1 MRGAAER
8 LNLKIVKEFFFC
20 YKERNFQMMRSNLHY
35 ELTDDDLMEHIRD
48 YIQSRRDSFHGVVF
62 EDIAEVFQA
71 LNKSEENTK
80 PSEFPDFV
88 CENGFIE
95 HFEITSSNETRKG
108 STKKIDQFLFNKD
121 IIPKIEEFNRSCDNM
136 EVGETRSESW
146 SKKDVSHSYENLT
159 KSFKNN
165 LTKHIG
171 SADNYSGKKDLKIY
185 LVEYGDFGIEMCEDI
200 GSNPEYYAR
209 NKRKPDHCWNYRL
222 SRDKNMLRYIYDY
235 KDDIDYII
243 MNYHDYCEIVKVSS
257 IPLII
262 KCLPYDYV
270 IIGRESF
277 IRRSQ
282 INTRVGINISD

>member
-1 MRGAAER
+1 MRGSVER
-8 LNLKIVKEFFFC
+8 LSLKTVKEFFFC
-20 YKERNFQMMRSNLHY
+20 YKERNFQMMCSNLHY

-48 YIQSRRDSFHGVVF
+48 YIQYHRDSFYGVVF
-62 EDIAEVFQA
+62 EDIVKIFQVI
-71 LNKSEENTK
+71 NTSKENVK
-80 PSEFPDFV
+80 ASEFPDFV

-243 MNYHDYCEIVKVSS
+243 MNYHDYCEIIKVVN
-257 IPLII
+257 IPSMI
-262 KCLPYDYV
+262 KYMPYEYA
-270 IIGRESF
+270 IIGRVN
-277 IRRSQ
+277 IIKRSQ
-282 INTRVGINISD
+282 INTKMGFRL

>member
-1 MRGAAER
+1 MRGDVER
-8 LNLKIVKEFFFC
+8 LSLKTVKEFFFC
-20 YKERNFQMMRSNLHY
+20 YKERNFQIMRSNWHY
-35 ELTDDDLMEHIRD
+35 ELTDDDLMEYIRD

-71 LNKSEENTK
+71 LNESKENIK
-80 PSEFPDFV
+80 PSEFPDFIF
-88 CENGFIE
+88 EKGFIE

-171 SADNYSGKKDLKIY
+171 SADNYSGKKDFKIY

-200 GSNPEYYAR
+200 DSNPDYFAK
-209 NKRKPDHCWNYRL
+209 NKRKPEHCWNYRL
-222 SRDKNMLRYIYDY
+222 SKDKNMLKYIYDY
-235 KDDIDYII
+235 KDNIDYII
-243 MNYHDYCEIVKVSS
+243 MNYHDYCEIIKVAS
-257 IPLII
+257 IPLTI
-262 KCLPYDYV
+262 KYLPYDYV
-270 IIGRESF
+270 IIGRENY

-282 INTRVGINISD
+282 INTKVGINISD